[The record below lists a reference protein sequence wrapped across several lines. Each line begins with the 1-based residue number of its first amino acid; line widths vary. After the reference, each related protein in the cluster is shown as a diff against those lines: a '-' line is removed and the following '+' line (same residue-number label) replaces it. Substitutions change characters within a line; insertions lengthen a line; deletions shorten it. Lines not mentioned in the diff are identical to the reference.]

1 MKGVGGSAR
10 VTERTRYVRR
20 GSTTSFST
28 EQAAIA
34 YAVAGGSPGLAA
46 QTAAKLADDRP
57 DLVQSGEYAST
68 YGFVMNGGTSGN
80 ALSVYE
86 AQAKEFTGFW
96 AGTQDLDTALGNAT
110 EAMTELLK

>member
-1 MKGVGGSAR
+1 M
-10 VTERTRYVRR
+10 
-20 GSTTSFST
+20 
-28 EQAAIA
+28 
-34 YAVAGGSPGLAA
+34 AGGAPGLAA
-46 QTAAKLADDRP
+46 KTAAKLADDRP

-68 YGFVMNGGTSGN
+68 YGFVMNGGTSAN